1 MPVKVN
7 IDGIEVTVKDTDDPV
22 IARKAAT
29 RFVKKQKGDYSALG
43 ESLQGVRRGSENI
56 AHGITELVAMGLDAV
71 MKTDLTDD
79 VDKFFQKYKT
89 PRPISKIGQTTEF
102 LTQFGV
108 PAHLATKAVR
118 KNLLKKELRKKIKE
132 STVKGKGFTMR
143 PSPRGEM
150 LFGKLPDP
158 KKLSYFKHTVAPIAL
173 ADFVVAGQ
181 ETPDLGVADYLDRK
195 LFNDSESDEDVI
207 RSLDNKI
214 SLRDRL
220 LKRIGVATEGAGIML
235 GVPQIWKHGIKPTFA
250 GTASV
255 LSRQKSVMTAADWLK
270 QNRESF
276 SKYLNEAQFK
286 TDPKSKA
293 INKLRSNLQFRGYRP
308 AEVAEARARQ
318 TADTGRQMNEV
329 NINLRNI
336 EKAMIWY
343 NKKGG
348 ITDNTYKRIEADLR
362 TALFDPNKKLR
373 NEAFQRIKKYDKG
386 LEKAGKTTL
395 GYLEDGTKVEAP
407 KHNLF
412 LNVKNARKQIDS
424 LSGELEKFPEF
435 LKKGWLEAV
444 DANKQSYG
452 YTAYKAFIKG
462 ERFFPDPKQL
472 DNVVNELIRNK
483 VATNRKDAEQVLQ
496 QLFKQGARTDNA
508 FMIPEYATQGL
519 RRGLLKDKSLGN
531 LPELRKYLG
540 EVTGDNL
547 PDLLLKTR
555 ITVDNLTRMTSGMRY
570 LDEVARIDKRIPLR
584 GIGSENKFL
593 YDSLDDIPKERLKAF
608 INPETGIPY
617 RIGDGLP
624 ENELKFGALNG
635 KIATKEIRDA
645 VTGASDAWG
654 WKAGSG
660 MSQAW
665 GAFLYSKGL
674 VQQFKT
680 IYSPITQVRNLTSA
694 SLFPIM
700 NGNLVA
706 GQTLQDSVLIVLDAV
721 ARKNRGER
729 ARYYRRG
736 EEYGIINTGQQRD
749 TDVLFDEAKEIMG
762 GKWISGENILNK
774 MNTRENN
781 FFTRLYQGSDD
792 VWKIV
797 SWEMEQGRLNRAF
810 RNAEDVYYEAIS
822 QGKSPGRLPSISRS
836 DFTKMTL
843 KNKDLL
849 EKAARVAYKRNPLK
863 NKKGAEITWDKLSQ
877 ARREKLILEGW
888 SPLGKMKGGRTLQ
901 NEIVADIGAGIVR
914 DTVPNYAKVGNF
926 IKALRR
932 TPFGNF
938 IAFPAEIV
946 RTSTNSASRAIDEIA
961 SGLPELAEIGMR
973 RLMGNMAV
981 MYGIP
986 KATVEFGK
994 YMTGAD
1000 DEQILAFK
1008 RSFANPWEKNADL
1021 VPIRTDKNGNIVEF
1035 YNYSY
1040 TNPYEYLRTPFRAIF
1055 NAVANGE
1062 KRGDKLHEIF
1072 RQALLFGSRDEPGAL
1087 REWLEPFFGTSI
1099 AGEAIRD
1106 IASNTTYTRGRRD
1119 EVWNKADDWN
1129 TTVQKMLLHI
1139 VNVAAPPVVPW
1150 KFRGTEPILKDLPR
1164 ATLVSLGLSDKPVT
1178 SKGGRA
1184 DIYKQLAESFTG
1196 LKTIHPTIER
1206 TLGFR
1211 ATEANQDIRY
1221 AATIYGRAAQDPNIL
1236 DPEEH
1241 VKALLGTNEIRFSAI
1256 RDLSMAIEDAKTLGL
1271 TDSKIFKILKSKKV
1285 ANPKAVMQRLFIPYF
1300 PTEYQIKAALDK
1312 DPAAGVPYFPEAELR
1327 QSWAQQIKPTLPK
1340 ASFTG
1345 PTPAFLPE
1353 GFSLDPRGF
1362 PMRTKRLSAQQKAA
1376 IDPRGSAA
1384 VLLRQKE
1391 LEKLLGIR

>member
-1 MPVKVN
+1 
-7 IDGIEVTVKDTDDPV
+7 
-22 IARKAAT
+22 
-29 RFVKKQKGDYSALG
+29 
-43 ESLQGVRRGSENI
+43 
-56 AHGITELVAMGLDAV
+56 
-71 MKTDLTDD
+71 
-79 VDKFFQKYKT
+79 
-89 PRPISKIGQTTEF
+89 
-102 LTQFGV
+102 
-108 PAHLATKAVR
+108 
-118 KNLLKKELRKKIKE
+118 
-132 STVKGKGFTMR
+132 
-143 PSPRGEM
+143 
-150 LFGKLPDP
+150 
-158 KKLSYFKHTVAPIAL
+158 
-173 ADFVVAGQ
+173 
-181 ETPDLGVADYLDRK
+181 
-195 LFNDSESDEDVI
+195 
-207 RSLDNKI
+207 
-214 SLRDRL
+214 
-220 LKRIGVATEGAGIML
+220 
-235 GVPQIWKHGIKPTFA
+235 
-250 GTASV
+250 
-255 LSRQKSVMTAADWLK
+255 
-270 QNRESF
+270 
-276 SKYLNEAQFK
+276 
-286 TDPKSKA
+286 
-293 INKLRSNLQFRGYRP
+293 
-308 AEVAEARARQ
+308 
-318 TADTGRQMNEV
+318 
-329 NINLRNI
+329 
-336 EKAMIWY
+336 
-343 NKKGG
+343 
-348 ITDNTYKRIEADLR
+348 
-362 TALFDPNKKLR
+362 
-373 NEAFQRIKKYDKG
+373 
-386 LEKAGKTTL
+386 
-395 GYLEDGTKVEAP
+395 
-407 KHNLF
+407 
-412 LNVKNARKQIDS
+412 
-424 LSGELEKFPEF
+424 
-435 LKKGWLEAV
+435 
-444 DANKQSYG
+444 
-452 YTAYKAFIKG
+452 
-462 ERFFPDPKQL
+462 
-472 DNVVNELIRNK
+472 
-483 VATNRKDAEQVLQ
+483 
-496 QLFKQGARTDNA
+496 
-508 FMIPEYATQGL
+508 
-519 RRGLLKDKSLGN
+519 
-531 LPELRKYLG
+531 
-540 EVTGDNL
+540 
-547 PDLLLKTR
+547 
-555 ITVDNLTRMTSGMRY
+555 
-570 LDEVARIDKRIPLR
+570 
-584 GIGSENKFL
+584 
-593 YDSLDDIPKERLKAF
+593 
-608 INPETGIPY
+608 
-617 RIGDGLP
+617 
-624 ENELKFGALNG
+624 
-635 KIATKEIRDA
+635 
-645 VTGASDAWG
+645 
-654 WKAGSG
+654 
-660 MSQAW
+660 
-665 GAFLYSKGL
+665 
-674 VQQFKT
+674 
-680 IYSPITQVRNLTSA
+680 
-694 SLFPIM
+694 
-700 NGNLVA
+700 
-706 GQTLQDSVLIVLDAV
+706 
-721 ARKNRGER
+721 
-729 ARYYRRG
+729 
-736 EEYGIINTGQQRD
+736 
-749 TDVLFDEAKEIMG
+749 MG

-810 RNAEDVYYEAIS
+810 RNAEDV
-822 QGKSPGRLPSISRS
+822 GRVPSISRS

-849 EKAARVAYKRNPLK
+849 EKAARVAYRKNPLK
-863 NKKGAEITWDKLSQ
+863 NKRGAEIIWDKLSQ

-1119 EVWNKADDWN
+1119 EVWNKLDDWD
-1129 TTVQKMLLHI
+1129 TTIQKMLLHI

-1196 LKTIHPTIER
+1196 LKTIQPTIER